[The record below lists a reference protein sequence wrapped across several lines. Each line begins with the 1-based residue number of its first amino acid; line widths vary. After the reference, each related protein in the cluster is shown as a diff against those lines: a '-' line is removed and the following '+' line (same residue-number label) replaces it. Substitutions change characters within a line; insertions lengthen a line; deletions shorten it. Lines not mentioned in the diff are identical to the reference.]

1 MGTLPIPGEI
11 FFTDFSDDLVSFK
24 VIRNSIELFTV
35 KGLIE
40 KQKYIFFPFGTD
52 IQPGDKL
59 VSSHLTCN
67 AVHIETENYAGKPSL
82 ISVFF

>member
-1 MGTLPIPGEI
+1 MGTLPIPGDI

-24 VIRNSIELFTV
+24 VIRNNVELFTV

-40 KQKYIFFPFGTD
+40 EQKYIFFPFGTD

-59 VSSHLTCN
+59 VSNPLTCS
-67 AVHIETENYAGKPSL
+67 AVRIETENYDGKPSL

>member
-1 MGTLPIPGEI
+1 MGTLPIPGDV
-11 FFTDFSDDLVSFK
+11 FFTDFTDDLVSFK
-24 VIRNSIELFTV
+24 VIRNSVELFTV

-40 KQKYIFFPFGTD
+40 KHKYIFFPFGTD
-52 IQPGDKL
+52 IQTGDKL

-67 AVHIETENYAGKPSL
+67 AVRIETENYAGKPSL